1 MGKSKNISILKR
13 RSNREGTKPP
23 TYDGDESPLDSEHV
37 RANSQS
43 RRDRINDEKR
53 AKSDAGAYLW
63 SNLRGKLFTPRFLE
77 DEGHLMNSFTILK
90 VILNQ
95 DCQLFVFRTHV

>member
-23 TYDGDESPLDSEHV
+23 TYGDDYSAQDNDQLKT
-37 RANSQS
+37 NSQS
-43 RRDRINDEKR
+43 RRDRISDEKR

-63 SNLRGKLFTPRFLE
+63 WNLRGKLFIPRLFE
-77 DEGHLMNSFTILK
+77 DDGHLMSTFTILK
-90 VILNQ
+90 VI
-95 DCQLFVFRTHV
+95 